1 MNARIERLEIDCQH
15 EPMLTADGQLVH
27 SEAYENEHPKRGGTG
42 YPYCC
47 DAGGKGGKR
56 SKVCGKY
63 KHPSTQKLETVKN
76 SRFDWTDAGIRNC
89 VAVNDA
95 FFAAQYATDKNEKWL
110 EMIQFKTLDGEEV
123 RPEAHFRARAARLG
137 HRARPMCAFG
147 RAA

>member
-1 MNARIERLEIDCQH
+1 MRVFCVFFCFFRAKIW
-15 EPMLTADGQLVH
+15 PA
-27 SEAYENEHPKRGGTG
+27 AAGTG
-42 YPYCC
+42 ELAR
-47 DAGGKGGKR
+47 DLR
-56 SKVCGKY
+56 DQ
-63 KHPSTQKLETVKN
+63 T
-76 SRFDWTDAGIRNC
+76 RIRNC